1 MINITSYSVGKE
13 NSSNSNTSG
22 STSAGGYG
30 NSIGNNTGSFGKL
43 SETHT
48 IFGQPFNGTQDVRGE
63 LTDVTSI
70 TATDTVKSDTVNTRI
85 VDASTVNAYFVDAS
99 TMNLG
104 RGSAQHLDVSNF
116 IGSGPADFK
125 DTVGIHGLLTAN
137 NINNLDTIKTKNLEV
152 TGSAH
157 FFELILDKVKAAGGT
172 AIFTPA
178 DGFRIDRVES
188 AEFSSTSND
197 AVVTA
202 YNIFWQATDDNGLAR
217 ENMWE
222 EGDQALCM
230 SFNRAKVGT
239 SYNVSNKYYWC
250 YVKGGNFASAPVV
263 REGIQYNYITIACG
277 VKGIDK
283 DYDGVVEPE
292 VGDEIVMLG
301 HRKQQNESDED
312 AALRQSAIVISAY
325 NSEFLDIGIKA
336 PSIVQYTGINEYSL
350 EGHRLNVI
358 SNGKNE
364 FVGNFKTSEGT
375 DIEDMINNI
384 DEVNKPSIRDGYWY
398 IGEVNTGIKAEGDDG
413 KTFQLIPDTETS
425 YVDKDKKEY
434 VKLRYQMYEYDGTSM
449 KEIGFNG
456 INVYLYQ
463 GSEST
468 PLAQLTISGSDTMSK
483 RFASIDRT
491 SDLHSGEDLWYKVL
505 AKTTTGTILAS
516 RVIPTVMLAGA
527 IFEVNEDGIEAAV
540 QDAKEYTD
548 GEITTVNNQ
557 YSELKIQADGI
568 STKVTNIENTYVSE
582 SALTNEV
589 SSQID
594 QKADGITLKVQENIE
609 GKLLETGIDIESNQ
623 ITLNAEQ
630 TTINGNLTL
639 NDANQGFIIQNNG
652 IPKIQIL
659 NETIDWDN
667 LEGANSFRIN
677 PNGSGTGNWIGKNNQ
692 DILPKDVL
700 VKNTTN
706 SGKIG
711 TLVSGDTVIIDNF
724 DCNYTCFANLPPNGS
739 DGNYG
744 AGYTMS
750 VYVLN
755 NTTNTTTQL
764 FNFSGT
770 LNIEFDNPN
779 YITLPV
785 PSNVNKSYTVNVSE
799 DGEYYLILECTVSL
813 SYLSTWTEN
822 DDIWKQTFY
831 MNLYADIH
839 KPSTSITKIGNNG
852 IFVNQG
858 ENQWLF
864 AGANGVQMRWGNNG
878 IEASD
883 NGLRRL
889 TRNRKIYS
897 YGDVLDN
904 YSWQDARSTNITEV
918 YGNTTTS
925 FTVDKDDDMVIVR
938 NIQSDLNITITDA
951 DRTGRTLLFK
961 FIQKQNTSEHTY
973 NIKLNGYLM
982 QKESG
987 TVLRQTTVQ
996 LTGEKPAATVML
1008 IGISNILYF
1017 V

>member
-1 MINITSYSVGKE
+1 MINVTSRAVNKDNGKSNASGNGSGYVNNVTASITETNIQGHYLWGNLFDATQDINGDITSTGKVTSQSVDTQTLSAMSAYIDSLEGNNGHITNITADKIE
-13 NSSNSNTSG
+13 SNSVNATSV
-22 STSAGGYG
+22 TAE
-30 NSIGNNTGSFGKL
+30 TL
-43 SETHT
+43 S
-48 IFGQPFNGTQDVRGE
+48 
-63 LTDVTSI
+63 
-70 TATDTVKSDTVNTRI
+70 
-85 VDASTVNAYFVDAS
+85 ASTAM
-99 TMNLG
+99 TE
-104 RGSAQHLDVSNF
+104 HLTTDYL
-116 IGSGPADFK
+116 
-125 DTVGIHGLLTAN
+125 TV
-137 NINNLDTIKTKNLEV
+137 TKL
-152 TGSAH
+152 AH
-157 FFELILDKVKAAGGT
+157 FFTLMIDKIKSTSG
-172 AIFTPA
+172 AIIVTPA
-178 DGFRIDRVES
+178 NATLDHVIKYSDSYRLLWKANQDGKSIS
-188 AEFSSTSND
+188 NEF
-197 AVVTA
+197 
-202 YNIFWQATDDNGLAR
+202 
-217 ENMWE
+217 EK
-222 EGDQALCM
+222 GDQVICM
-230 SFNRAKVGT
+230 SFNNATTGV
-239 SYNVSNKYYWC
+239 SYDVSNKYYWTTVTDSGRINM
-250 YVKGGNFASAPVV
+250 YTYGWGDDW
-263 REGIQYNYITIACG
+263 EDMTMLNYID
-277 VKGIDK
+277 IDIT
-283 DYDGVVEPE
+283 DYDGVIAPE

-301 HRKQQNESDED
+301 HRKQQDESDED

-325 NSEFLDIGIKA
+325 NSEFLDKGIKA
-336 PSIVQYTGINEYSL
+336 PSIVQYAGINEYSL
-350 EGHRLNVI
+350 EGHRLNII

-364 FVGNFKTSEGT
+364 FIGNFKTSAGA
-375 DIEDMINNI
+375 DIEEMITNI

-398 IGEVNTGIKAEGDDG
+398 IGEVNTGVKAEGDDG
-413 KTFQLIPDTETS
+413 KTFQLIPDNETS

-463 GSEST
+463 GSDTT

-505 AKTTTGTILAS
+505 AKTTAGTILTS

-594 QKADGITLKVQENIE
+594 QKADSITLKVQENIE
-609 GKLLETGIDIESNQ
+609 GKLLQTGIDIESNQ

-639 NDANQGFIIQNNG
+639 NDANQGLIIQDNG

-659 NETIDWDN
+659 NETIDWNN

-677 PNGSGTGNWIGKNNQ
+677 PYGSGSENWIGKDNQ
-692 DILPKDVL
+692 DILPKNVL

-711 TLVSGDTVIIDNF
+711 TLTSGDTVIIDNF
-724 DCNYTCFANLPPNGS
+724 DCNYICFANLPPNGS

-744 AGYTMS
+744 AGYTIS

-785 PSNVNKSYTVNVSE
+785 PSNLNKSYTVNVNE
-799 DGEYYLILECTVSL
+799 DGDYYLMLECNVTL

-822 DDIWKQTFY
+822 DNIWRQTFY
-831 MNLYADIH
+831 MNLYADAH

-864 AGANGVQMRWGNNG
+864 AGTNGVQMRWGNNG
-878 IEASD
+878 IEAS
-883 NGLRRL
+883 NQGLRRL

-904 YSWQDARSTNITEV
+904 YSWQDERSTNITEV
-918 YGNTTTS
+918 YGNTTTA
-925 FTVDKDDDMVIVR
+925 FTVDKEDDMVIVR
-938 NIQSDLNITITDA
+938 DIQSDLNITITDA

-961 FIQKQNTSEHTY
+961 FIQKANTSQHTY
-973 NIKLNGYLM
+973 NIRLNGFLM

-996 LTGEKPAATVML
+996 LTGDKPADTVML

>member
-1 MINITSYSVGKE
+1 MINVTSRAVNKDNGK
-13 NSSNSNTSG
+13 SNTSG
-22 STSAGGYG
+22 NGSGYVNNVTTYNTISNIQGHYLWGNLFDATQDINGDITSTGKVTSQSVDTQTLSAMSAYIG
-30 NSIGNNTGSFGKL
+30 SLEGNNGHITNI
-43 SETHT
+43 TADT
-48 IFGQPFNGTQDVRGE
+48 IESNS
-63 LTDVTSI
+63 VTSQSV
-70 TATDTVKSDTVNTRI
+70 DTQTLS
-85 VDASTVNAYFVDAS
+85 ASTAM
-99 TMNLG
+99 TE
-104 RGSAQHLDVSNF
+104 HLTTDYL
-116 IGSGPADFK
+116 
-125 DTVGIHGLLTAN
+125 TV
-137 NINNLDTIKTKNLEV
+137 TKL
-152 TGSAH
+152 AH
-157 FFELILDKVKAAGGT
+157 FFTLMIDKIKSTSG
-172 AIFTPA
+172 AIIVTPA
-178 DGFRIDRVES
+178 NATLDHVIKYSDSYRLFWKANQDGKSIS
-188 AEFSSTSND
+188 NEF
-197 AVVTA
+197 
-202 YNIFWQATDDNGLAR
+202 
-217 ENMWE
+217 EK
-222 EGDQALCM
+222 GDQVICM
-230 SFNRAKVGT
+230 SFNNATTGVT
-239 SYNVSNKYYWC
+239 YDVSNKYYWTTVTDSGRINM
-250 YVKGGNFASAPVV
+250 YTYGWGDDW
-263 REGIQYNYITIACG
+263 EDMTMLNYID
-277 VKGIDK
+277 IDIT
-283 DYDGVVEPE
+283 DYDGIISPE

-301 HRKQQNESDED
+301 HRKQENESDED

-325 NSEFLDIGIKA
+325 NSEFLDKGIKA
-336 PSIVQYTGINEYSL
+336 PSIVQYAGINEYSL

-364 FVGNFKTSEGT
+364 FVGKFKTSAGA
-375 DIEDMINNI
+375 DIEEMITNI
-384 DEVNKPSIRDGYWY
+384 DDVNRPSIRDGYWY

-413 KTFQLIPDTETS
+413 KTFQLIPNIETS

-463 GSEST
+463 GSQST
-468 PLAQLTISGSDTMSK
+468 PLAQLTISESDKMSK

-505 AKTTTGTILAS
+505 AKTTAGTILTS

-548 GEITTVNNQ
+548 GEITTVSNQ

-594 QKADGITLKVQENIE
+594 QKSDSITLKVQENIE
-609 GKLLETGIDIESNQ
+609 GKLLQTGIDIEKNQ

-639 NDANQGFIIQNNG
+639 NDANQGLIIQDNG

-677 PNGSGTGNWIGKNNQ
+677 PYGSGIGNWIGKNNQ

-724 DCNYTCFANLPPNGS
+724 DCNYICFANLPPNGS
-739 DGNYG
+739 NANYG

-755 NTTNTTTQL
+755 NTTNTSTQL

-779 YITLPV
+779 YVTLPV
-785 PSNVNKSYTVNVSE
+785 PSNVNKSYTVNVNE

-822 DDIWKQTFY
+822 DGIWQQSFY
-831 MNLYADIH
+831 MNLYADVH
-839 KPSTSITKIGNNG
+839 RPSTSITKIGNNG

-858 ENQWLF
+858 ENKWLY
-864 AGANGVQMRWGNNG
+864 AGTNGVQMRWGNNG
-878 IEASD
+878 IEAS
-883 NGLRRL
+883 NQGLRRL

-904 YSWQDARSTNITEV
+904 YSWQDERSTNITEV
-918 YGNTTTS
+918 YGNTTTA
-925 FTVDKDDDMVIVR
+925 FTVDKEDDMVIVR
-938 NIQSDLNITITDA
+938 DIQSDLNITITDA

-973 NIKLNGYLM
+973 NIRLNGFLM

-987 TVLRQTTVQ
+987 TVLRQTTIQ
-996 LTGEKPAATVML
+996 LTGEKPADTVML

>member
-1 MINITSYSVGKE
+1 MINVTSRAVNKDNGKSNASGNGSGYVNNVTASITETNIQGHYLWGNLFDATQDINGDITSTGKVTSQSVDTQTLSAMSAYIDSLEGNNGHITNITADKIE
-13 NSSNSNTSG
+13 SNSVNATSV
-22 STSAGGYG
+22 TAE
-30 NSIGNNTGSFGKL
+30 TL
-43 SETHT
+43 S
-48 IFGQPFNGTQDVRGE
+48 
-63 LTDVTSI
+63 
-70 TATDTVKSDTVNTRI
+70 
-85 VDASTVNAYFVDAS
+85 ASTAM
-99 TMNLG
+99 TE
-104 RGSAQHLDVSNF
+104 HLTTDYL
-116 IGSGPADFK
+116 
-125 DTVGIHGLLTAN
+125 TV
-137 NINNLDTIKTKNLEV
+137 TKL
-152 TGSAH
+152 AH
-157 FFELILDKVKAAGGT
+157 FFTLMIDKIKSTSG
-172 AIFTPA
+172 AIIVTPA
-178 DGFRIDRVES
+178 NATLDHVIKYSDSYRLLWKANQDGKSIS
-188 AEFSSTSND
+188 NEF
-197 AVVTA
+197 
-202 YNIFWQATDDNGLAR
+202 
-217 ENMWE
+217 EK
-222 EGDQALCM
+222 GDQVICM
-230 SFNRAKVGT
+230 SFNNATTGV
-239 SYNVSNKYYWC
+239 SYDVSNKYYWTTVTDSGRINM
-250 YVKGGNFASAPVV
+250 YTYGWGDDW
-263 REGIQYNYITIACG
+263 EDMTMLNYID
-277 VKGIDK
+277 IDIT
-283 DYDGVVEPE
+283 DYDGVIAPE

-301 HRKQQNESDED
+301 HRKQQDESDED

-325 NSEFLDIGIKA
+325 NSEFLDKGIKA
-336 PSIVQYTGINEYSL
+336 PSIVQYAGINEYSL
-350 EGHRLNVI
+350 EGHRLNII

-364 FVGNFKTSEGT
+364 FIGNFKTSAGA
-375 DIEDMINNI
+375 DIEEMITNI

-398 IGEVNTGIKAEGDDG
+398 IGEVNTGVKAEGDDG
-413 KTFQLIPDTETS
+413 KTFQLIPDNETS

-463 GSEST
+463 GSDTT

-505 AKTTTGTILAS
+505 AKTTAGTILAS

-594 QKADGITLKVQENIE
+594 QKADSITLKVQENIE
-609 GKLLETGIDIESNQ
+609 GKLLQTGIDIESNQ

-639 NDANQGFIIQNNG
+639 NDANQGLIIQDNG

-659 NETIDWDN
+659 NETIDWNN

-677 PNGSGTGNWIGKNNQ
+677 PYGSGTANWIGKDNQ
-692 DILPKDVL
+692 DILPKNVL

-711 TLVSGDTVIIDNF
+711 TLTSGDTVIIDNF
-724 DCNYTCFANLPPNGS
+724 DCNYICFANLPPNGS

-744 AGYTMS
+744 AGYTIS

-785 PSNVNKSYTVNVSE
+785 PSNLNKSYTVNVNE
-799 DGEYYLILECTVSL
+799 DGDYYLMLECNVTL

-822 DDIWKQTFY
+822 DNIWRQTFY
-831 MNLYADIH
+831 MNLYADAH

-864 AGANGVQMRWGNNG
+864 AGTNGVQMRWGNNG

-883 NGLRRL
+883 KGLRRL

-904 YSWQDARSTNITEV
+904 YSWQDERSTNITEV
-918 YGNTTTS
+918 YGNTTTA
-925 FTVDKDDDMVIVR
+925 FTVDKEDDMVIVR
-938 NIQSDLNITITDA
+938 DIQSDLNITITDA

-961 FIQKQNTSEHTY
+961 FIQKANTSQHTY
-973 NIKLNGYLM
+973 NIRLNGFLM

-996 LTGEKPAATVML
+996 LTGDKPADTVML

>member
-1 MINITSYSVGKE
+1 MINVTSRAVNKDNGKSNASGNGSGYVNNVTASITETNIQGHYLWGNLFDATQDINGDITSTGKVTSQSVDTQTLSAMSAYIDSLEGNNGHITNITADKIE
-13 NSSNSNTSG
+13 SNSVNATSV
-22 STSAGGYG
+22 TAE
-30 NSIGNNTGSFGKL
+30 TL
-43 SETHT
+43 S
-48 IFGQPFNGTQDVRGE
+48 
-63 LTDVTSI
+63 
-70 TATDTVKSDTVNTRI
+70 
-85 VDASTVNAYFVDAS
+85 ASTAM
-99 TMNLG
+99 TE
-104 RGSAQHLDVSNF
+104 HLTTDYL
-116 IGSGPADFK
+116 
-125 DTVGIHGLLTAN
+125 TV
-137 NINNLDTIKTKNLEV
+137 TKL
-152 TGSAH
+152 AH
-157 FFELILDKVKAAGGT
+157 FFTLMIDKIKSTSG
-172 AIFTPA
+172 AIIVTPA
-178 DGFRIDRVES
+178 NATLDHVIKYSDSYRLLWKANQDGKSIS
-188 AEFSSTSND
+188 NEF
-197 AVVTA
+197 
-202 YNIFWQATDDNGLAR
+202 
-217 ENMWE
+217 EK
-222 EGDQALCM
+222 GDQVICM
-230 SFNRAKVGT
+230 SFNNATTGV
-239 SYNVSNKYYWC
+239 SYDVSNKYYWTTVTDSGRINM
-250 YVKGGNFASAPVV
+250 YTYGWGDDW
-263 REGIQYNYITIACG
+263 EDMTMLNYID
-277 VKGIDK
+277 IDIT
-283 DYDGVVEPE
+283 DYDGVIAPE

-301 HRKQQNESDED
+301 HRKQQDESDED

-325 NSEFLDIGIKA
+325 NSEFLDKGIKA
-336 PSIVQYTGINEYSL
+336 PSIVQYAGINEYSL
-350 EGHRLNVI
+350 EGHRLNII

-364 FVGNFKTSEGT
+364 FIGNFKTSAGA
-375 DIEDMINNI
+375 DIEEMITNI

-398 IGEVNTGIKAEGDDG
+398 IGEVNTGVKAEGDDG
-413 KTFQLIPDTETS
+413 KTFQLIPDNETS

-463 GSEST
+463 GSDTT

-505 AKTTTGTILAS
+505 AKTTAGTILTS

-594 QKADGITLKVQENIE
+594 QKADSITLKVQENIE
-609 GKLLETGIDIESNQ
+609 GKLLQTGIDIESNQ

-639 NDANQGFIIQNNG
+639 NDANQGLIIQDNG

-659 NETIDWDN
+659 NETIDWNN

-677 PNGSGTGNWIGKNNQ
+677 PYGSGSENWIGKDNQ
-692 DILPKDVL
+692 DILPKNVL

-711 TLVSGDTVIIDNF
+711 TLTSGDTVIIDNF
-724 DCNYTCFANLPPNGS
+724 DCNYICFANLPPNGS

-744 AGYTMS
+744 AGYTIS

-785 PSNVNKSYTVNVSE
+785 PSNLNKSYTVNVNE
-799 DGEYYLILECTVSL
+799 DGEYYLMIECTVSL

-831 MNLYADIH
+831 MNLYADAH

-864 AGANGVQMRWGNNG
+864 AGTNGVQMRWGNNG

-883 NGLRRL
+883 KGLRRL

-904 YSWQDARSTNITEV
+904 YSWQDERSTNITEV
-918 YGNTTTS
+918 YGNTTTA
-925 FTVDKDDDMVIVR
+925 FTVDKEDDMVIVR
-938 NIQSDLNITITDA
+938 DIQSDLNITITDA

-961 FIQKQNTSEHTY
+961 FIQKANTSQHTY
-973 NIKLNGYLM
+973 NIRLNGFLM

-996 LTGEKPAATVML
+996 LTGDKPADTVML

>member
-1 MINITSYSVGKE
+1 MINVTSRAVNKDNGK
-13 NSSNSNTSG
+13 SNTSG
-22 STSAGGYG
+22 NGSGYVNNVTTYNTQTNIEGHYLWGNLFDATQDINGDITSTGKVTSQSVDTRTLSAMSAYID
-30 NSIGNNTGSFGKL
+30 SLEGNNGHIT
-43 SETHT
+43 
-48 IFGQPFNGTQDVRGE
+48 N
-63 LTDVTSI
+63 I
-70 TATDTVKSDTVNTRI
+70 TADTIESNSVSAATATAGTLS
-85 VDASTVNAYFVDAS
+85 ASTAM
-99 TMNLG
+99 TE
-104 RGSAQHLDVSNF
+104 HLTTDYL
-116 IGSGPADFK
+116 
-125 DTVGIHGLLTAN
+125 TV
-137 NINNLDTIKTKNLEV
+137 TKL
-152 TGSAH
+152 AH
-157 FFELILDKVKAAGGT
+157 FFTLMIDKIKSTSG
-172 AIFTPA
+172 AIIVTPA
-178 DGFRIDRVES
+178 NATLDHVIKYSDSYRLFWKANQDGKSIS
-188 AEFSSTSND
+188 NEF
-197 AVVTA
+197 
-202 YNIFWQATDDNGLAR
+202 
-217 ENMWE
+217 EK
-222 EGDQALCM
+222 GDQVICL
-230 SFNRAKVGT
+230 SFNNATTGVT
-239 SYNVSNKYYWC
+239 YDVSNKYYWTTVTDSGRINM
-250 YVKGGNFASAPVV
+250 YTYGWGDGW
-263 REGIQYNYITIACG
+263 EDMTMLNYID
-277 VKGIDK
+277 IDIT
-283 DYDGVVEPE
+283 DYDGVIAPE

-301 HRKQQNESDED
+301 HRKQQDESDED

-325 NSEFLDIGIKA
+325 NSEFLDKGIKA
-336 PSIVQYTGINEYSL
+336 PSIVQYAGINEYSL

-364 FVGNFKTSEGT
+364 FVGNFKTSAGA
-375 DIEDMINNI
+375 DIEEMITNI
-384 DEVNKPSIRDGYWY
+384 DDVNRPSIRDGYWY

-413 KTFQLIPDTETS
+413 KTFQLLPDIETS
-425 YVDKDKKEY
+425 YVDKNKKEY
-434 VKLRYQMYEYDGTSM
+434 VKLRYQMYEYDGATM

-505 AKTTTGTILAS
+505 AKTTAGTILAS

-609 GKLLETGIDIESNQ
+609 GKLLETGIDIENNQ

-639 NDANQGFIIQNNG
+639 NDANQGLIIQDNG

-659 NETIDWDN
+659 NETIDWNN
-667 LEGANSFRIN
+667 LDGANSFRIN
-677 PNGSGTGNWIGKNNQ
+677 PYGSGTANWVGKNNQ

-711 TLVSGDTVIIDNF
+711 TLTSGDTVIIDNF
-724 DCNYTCFANLPPNGS
+724 DCNYICFANLPPNGS
-739 DGNYG
+739 NANYG

-755 NTTNTTTQL
+755 NTTNTSTQL

-785 PSNVNKSYTVNVSE
+785 PSNLNKSYTVNVNE
-799 DGEYYLILECTVSL
+799 DGEYYLMLECTVSL
-813 SYLSTWTEN
+813 SYLNTWTEN

-831 MNLYADIH
+831 MNLYADVH

-858 ENQWLF
+858 ENKWLY
-864 AGANGVQMRWGNNG
+864 AGTNGVQMRWGNNG
-878 IEASD
+878 IEAS
-883 NGLRRL
+883 NQGLRRL

-904 YSWQDARSTNITEV
+904 YSWQDERSTNITEV
-918 YGNTTTS
+918 YGNTTTA
-925 FTVDKDDDMVIVR
+925 FTVDKEDDMVIVR
-938 NIQSDLNITITDA
+938 DIQSDLNITINDA

-961 FIQKQNTSEHTY
+961 FIQKANTSEHTY
-973 NIKLNGYLM
+973 NIRLNGFLM

-996 LTGEKPAATVML
+996 LTGEKPADTVML